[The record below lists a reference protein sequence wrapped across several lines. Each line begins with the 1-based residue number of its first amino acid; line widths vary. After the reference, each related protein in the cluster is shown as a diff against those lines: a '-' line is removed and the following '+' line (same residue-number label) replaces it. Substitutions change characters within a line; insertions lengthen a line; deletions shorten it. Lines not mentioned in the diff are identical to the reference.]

1 MTFVYLICFLLLA
14 VGAVLLLKLTPERI
28 TGDLMR
34 FVSPKQTLR
43 DKVLTRKGKKKSR
56 KITVELRRI
65 KDALEQTGKGNQFA
79 VACAASLLLMIVG
92 CVIAIMIDNPFLV
105 PVFAIAFAMI
115 PFIYAKR
122 TVAYYDNHVKEEL
135 ETALSIITTSYVRT
149 DDIVSAVK
157 ENIQYLKPPVKDIF
171 AGFVA
176 ENMMISSDVKQSIR
190 HLKEKVNNSIFD
202 EWCETLIACQ
212 DDRTLKDT
220 LMPIVTK
227 LTDVRI
233 VNNEIKGM
241 LSSAR
246 IEYYMMAG
254 MVVGNIPLLYFL
266 NKDWFNA
273 LMFTT
278 LGKLVLAICG
288 LVIIVTAVLM
298 LRFTKQIEYRK

>member
-92 CVIAIMIDNPFLV
+92 CVIAFMIDNPFLV

-190 HLKEKVNNSIFD
+190 HLKEKVNNSIFA

-246 IEYYMMAG
+246 VEYYMMAG